1 MKSVSN
7 RIAQL
12 VLSRLDPGEWQPRQ
26 LLRQTG
32 IHPHELEV
40 PGGRLSVQSH
50 FRLLSWVLARQLPLD
65 LPAPGLGHL
74 FEHFGPLAAVCS
86 NAPSLRAA
94 IAQLAQFRDLIG
106 QSDHIRVQAQPD
118 GLLFE
123 YHSDCPDPRVSTFSS
138 LHNFHLLQTLVR
150 HYVPG
155 RSQAL
160 RLTHQSL
167 LGRADRRLL
176 RERFD
181 CPVLPGASNSLLL
194 SHAELDTPY
203 AGYNATLRPYQEQ
216 QAQLQ
221 LDGLGKV
228 MGFGE
233 RIGHLI
239 RERLRSGEGEPADDA
254 LQGWLCDSLNISR
267 WTLLRRLQEE
277 GAGFMPLYN
286 RLRLEEACRWLRRSD
301 HSMLEISQQL
311 GFTSQSSFSR
321 FFREQMHCSPSGY
334 RRGD

>member
-12 VLSRLDPGEWQPRQ
+12 VLSQLDHADRQPR
-26 LLRQTG
+26 LVLRQTG
-32 IHPHELEV
+32 IHQYELEA
-40 PGGRLSVQSH
+40 PGGRLSAQSH
-50 FRLLSWVLARQLPLD
+50 FRLLSWLADRQLPLFLPKPD
-65 LPAPGLGHL
+65 LGYL
-74 FEHFGPLAAVCS
+74 FEHYGALAAVCS

-94 IAQLAQFRDLIG
+94 LGQLARFRGLIG
-106 QSDHIRVQAQPD
+106 QSDHISVQEQPD

-123 YHSDCPDPRVSTFSS
+123 YHSDCPDPRVGTTSS

-150 HYVPG
+150 HYVPDL
-155 RSQAL
+155 SQAL
-160 RLTHQSL
+160 RLTHQGL
-167 LGRADRRLL
+167 LSRVDLRLL
-176 RERFD
+176 RQRFD

-194 SHAELDTPY
+194 SPAELDTPY
-203 AGYNATLRPYQEQ
+203 AGFNPALRPYQEQ
-216 QAQLQ
+216 QAQQ
-221 LDGLGKV
+221 MLDGLGKV

-239 RERLRSGEGEPADDA
+239 RERLRAGEGEPAQEA
-254 LQGWLCDSLNISR
+254 VQGWLCDSLNISR

-277 GAGFMPLYN
+277 GVGFMPLYN